1 MIPSGTYFETLK
13 FIFNFKSYLSSKIR
27 FNVRAKPLIPLR
39 AMQGGLV
46 YNVVWIYY
54 IYSCDSCRS
63 LASRDA
69 LFVFVRFV
77 FLILITHPLI
87 FARFNQLPHITW
99 CKITIQFSHN
109 NPRLRRYLTED
120 YFSQK
125 ETKQA
130 GKSQL
135 KSSTFSSFSFYKDEK
150 RNPSCRVQWQWH

>member
-1 MIPSGTYFETLK
+1 MLYEYIT
-13 FIFNFKSYLSSKIR
+13 FIR
-27 FNVRAKPLIPLR
+27 
-39 AMQGGLV
+39 
-46 YNVVWIYY
+46 
-54 IYSCDSCRS
+54 DSCRS

-87 FARFNQLPHITW
+87 FARFNRLPHITW

-120 YFSQK
+120 HFSRK

-150 RNPSCRVQWQWH
+150 RNPLCRVQ